1 MTFLRALTFSS
12 HRFGAIFNFWSL
24 GVGSPKLDVKMGSS
38 IFGNVSIVLMFITK
52 CSNMFCDFRAGT
64 SVPMILVRSLPTAVL
79 VSFMHDSFVY
89 GIFVMFCML
98 CLCGMLEMLGTF
110 RIFRLALSG
119 DLIR

>member
-1 MTFLRALTFSS
+1 
-12 HRFGAIFNFWSL
+12 
-24 GVGSPKLDVKMGSS
+24 
-38 IFGNVSIVLMFITK
+38 
-52 CSNMFCDFRAGT
+52 MFCDFRAGT